1 MLEKTYRD
9 KIADNIARI
18 NRNIAELSKSCDVGD
33 VRVMAVTKTRSV
45 EEIAVCVENGI
56 TLLGENRP
64 QEFRDKLDYF
74 ETTGCELHLIGH
86 LQRNKV
92 KYVVGK
98 AHVIESVDSEEIL
111 EEISS
116 RAEKLGIVQDCLI
129 EVNVGGEEN
138 KTGLPT
144 EKLDSLLEKAALCS
158 GVRIMGLMTVAPNST
173 EAEVERVFE
182 QTRNMFVDIGSKK
195 LHNNI
200 CMKILSMG
208 MSGDYLLALKH
219 GSNIVRLGREIFR
232 N

>member
-1 MLEKTYRD
+1 MLEKTSRD
-9 KIADNIARI
+9 RIAENIARV
-18 NRNIAELSKSCDVGD
+18 RYNISELAKSADVGD

-45 EEIAVCVENGI
+45 DEIAVCVENGI

-64 QEFRDKLDYF
+64 QEFRDKLEYF

-86 LQRNKV
+86 LQKNKV

-111 EEISS
+111 GEISG
-116 RAEKLGIVQDCLI
+116 RAERLGILQDCLI

-138 KTGLPT
+138 KTGLPV
-144 EKLDSLLEKAALCS
+144 EKLDALLEKAS
-158 GVRIMGLMTVAPNST
+158 VSKGVRIMGLMTVAPNST
-173 EAEVERVFE
+173 ESEVERVFE
-182 QTRNMFVDIGSKK
+182 QTRNMFVDIGNKK
-195 LHNNI
+195 IDNI

-232 N
+232 I

>member
-1 MLEKTYRD
+1 MLEKTYQDR
-9 KIADNIARI
+9 IAENIARV
-18 NRNIAELSKSCDVGD
+18 RYNISELAKSADVGD

-45 EEIAVCVENGI
+45 DEIAVCVENGI

-64 QEFRDKLDYF
+64 QEFRDKLEYF

-86 LQRNKV
+86 LQKNKV

-111 EEISS
+111 GEISG
-116 RAEKLGIVQDCLI
+116 RAERLGIVQDCLI

-138 KTGLPT
+138 KTGLPV
-144 EKLDSLLEKAALCS
+144 EKLDALLEKAS
-158 GVRIMGLMTVAPNST
+158 VSKSVRIMGLMTVAPNST
-173 EAEVERVFE
+173 ESEVERVFE
-182 QTRNMFVDIGSKK
+182 QTRNMFVDIGNKK
-195 LHNNI
+195 IDNI

-208 MSGDYLLALKH
+208 MSGDYLLSLKH

-232 N
+232 I